1 VPTSTITG
9 FTVTPFLQSS
19 SDAVYGVIS
28 GTTGTQQQIRVDPN
42 GPAAPLNIGVTV
54 ETTVDTTTPVTG
66 SETTKPPVT
75 RLVVVG
81 DADFLSD
88 DLTSQPIGNL
98 DLFYNT
104 VNWLSQSEERISVR
118 PKDTTARQL
127 FLSGEQSN
135 LIAWST
141 IVFLPLLVLLGGGYV
156 WWRRR

>member
-1 VPTSTITG
+1 
-9 FTVTPFLQSS
+9 
-19 SDAVYGVIS
+19 
-28 GTTGTQQQIRVDPN
+28 
-42 GPAAPLNIGVTV
+42 
-54 ETTVDTTTPVTG
+54 
-66 SETTKPPVT
+66 VT